1 MGGDRRCDGVAG
13 VVRVKEYAL
22 PSYERERKYA
32 AAYASWVREIDPAKA
47 ARVDSA
53 ILTADLT
60 VRNGVAWLGWGQL
73 TTWRRAVD
81 KAIKYNLLHE
91 RVRQ

>member
-1 MGGDRRCDGVAG
+1 MDDVVAM
-13 VVRVKEYAL
+13 KEYAL

-32 AAYASWVREIDPAKA
+32 AAYASWAREIDPAKA

-60 VRNGVAWLGWGQL
+60 VRNGVAWLTWGQL

-91 RVRQ
+91 RKRQ